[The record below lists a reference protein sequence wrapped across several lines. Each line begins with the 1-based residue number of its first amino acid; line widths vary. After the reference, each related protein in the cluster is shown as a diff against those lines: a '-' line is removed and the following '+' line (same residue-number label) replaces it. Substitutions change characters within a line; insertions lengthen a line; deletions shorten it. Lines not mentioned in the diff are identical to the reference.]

1 MPSWKEVRERLL
13 RDPEVRA
20 HYEELR
26 PLYQIIG
33 EIIKQRQRRK
43 MTQEQLA
50 AKLGTTQSAVAR
62 LEAGK
67 SNLTIET
74 LERVA
79 DALECSIA
87 FSLKPKKSQQDDDD
101 PDRRVFAASSIV

>member
-1 MPSWKEVRERLL
+1 MANWKEVKERLL

-26 PLYQIIG
+26 PRYQIIG

-50 AKLGTTQSAVAR
+50 KRLGTTQSAVAR
-62 LEAGK
+62 IEAGK
-67 SNLTIET
+67 SNLTLET

-79 DALECSIA
+79 EALECSVA
-87 FSLKPKKSQQDDDD
+87 FSLKPKKKDDEE
-101 PDRRVFAASSIV
+101 PERRGVMALSVV